1 MVVSINEFQTIDRI
15 RMKQYTVLPIIMP
28 SDLVK
33 AKNGELNPSLLRD
46 IKAPNG
52 KLHRL
57 AATAWNA
64 MQLAAY
70 FGGVEL
76 KHVGA
81 YRPLTEQVK
90 LFNARYEAKPTGRTP
105 QVTRTYQ
112 GKTWYLKKG
121 VAPAGTPGTSNHGWG
136 LAIDVAD
143 ASGKRLDW
151 LLGDGFATC
160 NALKYGFSWEVKD
173 GANAEAWHI
182 RYVSGDT
189 LPQAVLEAIK
199 VFPTLDVR

>member
-1 MVVSINEFQTIDRI
+1 MTT
-15 RMKQYTVLPIIMP
+15 YTVLPIIMP
-28 SDLVK
+28 TDLAG
-33 AKNGELNPSLLRD
+33 AKNGELAASVLRK

-52 KLHRL
+52 QLHRL

-70 FGGVEL
+70 FDGIEL

-81 YRPLTEQVK
+81 YRPFDQQIK
-90 LFNARYEAKPTGRTP
+90 LFRERYTGAPTGRTP

-112 GKTWYLKKG
+112 GATWYLKKG
-121 VAPAGTPGTSNHGWG
+121 MAPAGTPGTSNHGWG
-136 LAIDVAD
+136 LAIDVAN

-151 LLGDGFATC
+151 LLGDGFSTS
-160 NALKYGFSWEVKD
+160 NALKFGFSWEVKD

-182 RYVSGDT
+182 RYVCGDK
-189 LPQAVLEAIK
+189 LPQAVLDA
-199 VFPTLDVR
+199 VAAFPTLDVR

>member
-1 MVVSINEFQTIDRI
+1 MT
-15 RMKQYTVLPIIMP
+15 QYTVLPIIMP
-28 SDLVK
+28 TDLVGQ
-33 AKNGELNPSLLRD
+33 KNGELNPALLRD

-52 KLHRL
+52 KLHHL

-64 MQLAAY
+64 LQLAA
-70 FGGVEL
+70 FFDGIEL

-81 YRPLTEQVK
+81 YRPLDRQVA
-90 LFNARYEAKPTGRTP
+90 LFNERYSSTKTPRKPE
-105 QVTRTYQ
+105 VTRKYQ

-121 VAPAGTPGTSNHGWG
+121 MAPAGTPGTSNHGWG
-136 LAIDVAD
+136 LAIDVAS

-151 LLGDGFATC
+151 LLGDGFYTS
-160 NALKYGFSWEVKD
+160 NALKFGFSWEVRD

-182 RYVSGDT
+182 RYVAGDT
-189 LPQAVLEAIK
+189 LPQAVLEAIA

>member
-1 MVVSINEFQTIDRI
+1 MTT
-15 RMKQYTVLPIIMP
+15 YPVLPIIMP
-28 SDLVK
+28 SDL
-33 AKNGELNPSLLRD
+33 AGQKNGELNPALLRD

-70 FGGVEL
+70 FDGIEL

-81 YRPLTEQVK
+81 YRPITEQIK
-90 LFNARYEAKPTGRTP
+90 LFNTRYQDTPTGRTP

-121 VAPAGTPGTSNHGWG
+121 VAPAGSPGTSNHGIG
-136 LAIDVAD
+136 LAIDVAS
-143 ASGKRLDW
+143 ASGKRLAW
-151 LLGDGFATC
+151 LLGDGFMTS
-160 NALKYGFSWEVKD
+160 NALKFGFSWEVADSK
-173 GANAEAWHI
+173 NPNSEAWHI
-182 RYVSGDT
+182 RYVAGDT
-189 LPQAVLEAIK
+189 LPQAVTDALAA
-199 VFPTLDVR
+199 FPTLDVR

>member
-1 MVVSINEFQTIDRI
+1 MVVTINESQTIDRI

-28 SDLVK
+28 SDL
-33 AKNGELNPSLLRD
+33 AGQKNGQLNPALLRD
-46 IKAPNG
+46 VKAPNG
-52 KLHRL
+52 KMHHL

-81 YRPLTEQVK
+81 YRPLERQVAM
-90 LFNARYEAKPTGRTP
+90 FNERYASSPTGRTP

-121 VAPAGTPGTSNHGWG
+121 VAPAGSPGTSNHGWG
-136 LAIDVAD
+136 LAIDVAN

-160 NALKYGFSWEVKD
+160 NALKFGFSWEVKD

-182 RYVSGDT
+182 RYVAGDT
-189 LPQAVLEAIK
+189 LPQTVLEAIK
-199 VFPTLDVR
+199 AFPTLDVR

>member
-1 MVVSINEFQTIDRI
+1 
-15 RMKQYTVLPIIMP
+15 MP
-28 SDLVK
+28 SDLAG
-33 AKNGELNPSLLRD
+33 AKNGNLNPAVLRD

-52 KLHRL
+52 KMHRL

-70 FGGVEL
+70 FDHVEL

-81 YRPLTEQVK
+81 YRPLDRQ
-90 LFNARYEAKPTGRTP
+90 LAMFNERYSTSPTGRTP

-121 VAPAGTPGTSNHGWG
+121 VAPAGSPGTSNHGWG
-136 LAIDVAD
+136 LAIDVAS

-151 LLGDGFATC
+151 LLGDGFATS
-160 NALKYGFSWEVKD
+160 NALKFGFSWEVKD

-182 RYVSGDT
+182 RYVCGDT

-199 VFPTLDVR
+199 AFPTLDVR

>member
-1 MVVSINEFQTIDRI
+1 MT
-15 RMKQYTVLPIIMP
+15 QYTVLPIIMP
-28 SDLVK
+28 SDL
-33 AKNGELNPSLLRD
+33 AGQKNGELNPALLRD

-64 MQLAAY
+64 MQLQAY
-70 FGGVEL
+70 FDGIEL

-81 YRPLTEQVK
+81 YRPLDRQVA
-90 LFNARYEAKPTGRTP
+90 LFNERYSATKTPRKPE
-105 QVTRTYQ
+105 VTRKYQ

-121 VAPAGTPGTSNHGWG
+121 MAPAGTPGTSNHGIG
-136 LAIDVAD
+136 LAIDVANC
-143 ASGKRLDW
+143 SGKRLEW
-151 LLGDGFATC
+151 LLGDGFMTS

-182 RYVSGDT
+182 RYIAGDT
-189 LPQAVLEAIK
+189 LPQAVLEAIAA
-199 VFPTLDVR
+199 FPTLDVR

>member
-1 MVVSINEFQTIDRI
+1 MT
-15 RMKQYTVLPIIMP
+15 QYTVLPIIMP
-28 SDLVK
+28 SDL
-33 AKNGELNPSLLRD
+33 AGQKNGELNPALLRD
-46 IKAPNG
+46 IKAPAG

-70 FGGVEL
+70 FDGIEL

-81 YRPLTEQVK
+81 YRPLAQQVA
-90 LFNARYEAKPTGRTP
+90 LFNERYSATKTPRKPE
-105 QVTRTYQ
+105 VTRKYQ

-121 VAPAGTPGTSNHGWG
+121 MAPAGTPGTSNHGIG
-136 LAIDVAD
+136 LAIDVASVT
-143 ASGKRLDW
+143 SGKRLEW
-151 LLGDGFATC
+151 LLGDGFMTS

-182 RYVSGDT
+182 RYVAGDT
-189 LPQAVLEAIK
+189 LPQAVLEAIAA
-199 VFPTLDVR
+199 FPNLDAR

>member
-1 MVVSINEFQTIDRI
+1 MT
-15 RMKQYTVLPIIMP
+15 QYPVLPIIMP
-28 SDLVK
+28 SDL
-33 AKNGELNPSLLRD
+33 AGQKNGELNPALLRD

-57 AATAWNA
+57 AATAWNCL
-64 MQLAAY
+64 QLAA
-70 FGGVEL
+70 FFEGIEL

-81 YRPLTEQVK
+81 YRPLPEQIK
-90 LFNARYEAKPTGRTP
+90 LFNTRYEAAPTGRTP

-136 LAIDVAD
+136 LAIDVAS

-151 LLGDGFATC
+151 LLGDGFLTSH
-160 NALKYGFSWEVKD
+160 ALKFGFSWEVKS

-182 RYVSGDT
+182 RYVAGDT
-189 LPQAVLEAIK
+189 LPQAVTEALAA
-199 VFPTLDVR
+199 FPNLDVR